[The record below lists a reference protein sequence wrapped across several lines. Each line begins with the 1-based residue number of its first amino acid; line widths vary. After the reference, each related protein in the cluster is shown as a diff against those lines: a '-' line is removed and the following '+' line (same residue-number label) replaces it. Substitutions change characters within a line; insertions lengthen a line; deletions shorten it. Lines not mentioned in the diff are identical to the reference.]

1 MFEGSFNYANPD
13 STPTNYTNL
22 YLIYDYRSSTQVNLS
37 FGSTESIVCGG
48 SGTLGPYFLD
58 AAVPSEATVVYNDA
72 AMTVPAADGYY
83 LYVNPN
89 PTVVDTYWLRQD
101 NGRIVQV
108 SECSS

>member
-1 MFEGSFNYANPD
+1 MLQTY
-13 STPTNYTNL
+13 Y
-22 YLIYDYRSSTQVNLS
+22 I
-37 FGSTESIVCGG
+37 
-48 SGTLGPYFLD
+48 D
-58 AAVPSEATVVYNDA
+58 AAVPSEATAIYNDA
-72 AMTVPAADGYY
+72 AMTVPAAAGYY